1 MSSPQKGRDCHRRTR
16 NEQRFRARFA
26 MGMLDR
32 KGAFSFLREYLG
44 FHTGSPSGRFL
55 CTSQPAGNS
64 LGAFALG
71 FALGHARHQ
80 IREPRDN
87 HYEVHQDSERTDDKQ
102 NITIQRL
109 EVHHRLPAVD
119 GIPLLF
125 VVAVDTLPRSSS
137 TQGHPSSCTP
147 IVIFVGDTQTD
158 LSGGISIC
166 RREAIS

>member
-1 MSSPQKGRDCHRRTR
+1 MCCPCALTARSPEMSSPQKGRDCHRRGR

-26 MGMLDR
+26 TEEVGSER
-32 KGAFSFLREYLG
+32 SIQFSSQVLG
-44 FHTGSPSGRFL
+44 IPYCSTSGRFL
-55 CTSQPAGNS
+55 CTSQAAGNS

-71 FALGHARHQ
+71 FALRHARHQ
-80 IREPRDN
+80 VREPRDY

-109 EVHHRLPAVD
+109 EVHHRLPVVD

-137 TQGHPSSCTP
+137 TRGHTLRVRQQSSLWETLKQ
-147 IVIFVGDTQTD
+147 I
-158 LSGGISIC
+158 
-166 RREAIS
+166 